1 MNFNKHLEIKGAHAL
16 FSPSQSSWLRYDDD
30 KIRDR
35 VKNQY
40 RTALGTELHEY
51 VAQQIVLNHKVTNLR
66 SVVSGIENYIYTK
79 YKIAD
84 ETNPLS
90 FGNRLL
96 QNVGVLP
103 KEVFETA
110 RLYINDGIAFRMT
123 AEQPLVYSDYVF
135 GTADTISFRDN
146 LLRISDYKSGDHPA
160 SMDQLMTYAALFCLE
175 YTVKPR
181 DIKTELRLYQA
192 GEITLEE
199 PETEDLED
207 TMATIINVTKVAER
221 YKAKEG

>member
-1 MNFNKHLEIKGAHAL
+1 VNFNKHLEIKGAHAL

-84 ETNPLS
+84 ETNSLS

-96 QNVGVLP
+96 QHVGALP

-123 AEQPLVYSDYVF
+123 VEQPIVYSDYVF

-160 SMDQLMTYAALFCLE
+160 SMDQLITYAALFCLE

>member
-1 MNFNKHLEIKGAHAL
+1 MNFNKHLEIKGLHAL
-16 FSPSQSSWLRYDDD
+16 FSPSQGSWLNYSDD

-40 RTALGTELHEY
+40 RKALGTEIHEY
-51 VAQQIVLNHKVTNLR
+51 AAQQITLNHKVTNIR

-79 YKIAD
+79 YRIAD
-84 ETNPLS
+84 ESKPSS
-90 FGNRLL
+90 FGNCLL
-96 QNVGVLP
+96 QSVGSLP
-103 KEVFETA
+103 KEVFEMA

-160 SMDQLMTYAALFCLE
+160 SMDQLITYAALFCLE

-199 PETEDLED
+199 PESEDLED